1 MGRPFCARPEIRRFK
16 FRRGG
21 KGRKNPRISRGF
33 AMLRS
38 HRTISGWSAMRRNAR
53 AGRAGLEREPQC
65 GKQNACICQYPH
77 FTVPFHNVLSLRGR
91 NGAPRDAGAATRT
104 KRGEPAPAGQSVV
117 LLASVSS
124 FSTRLHAGFY
134 PCLYYISCAGEVNSF
149 SEKEALAC
157 DFFANWMGVS
167 GKSPARFNSAQK
179 QFLLRCG
186 ASQTIKECG
195 GFAVL
200 RNFGKPF
207 VLLCAVSRSGCLFSL
222 PS

>member
-1 MGRPFCARPEIRRFK
+1 
-16 FRRGG
+16 
-21 KGRKNPRISRGF
+21 
-33 AMLRS
+33 MLRS

-77 FTVPFHNVLSLRGR
+77 FPVPFQNALPLGAGTARRAMRAPQPGQNAENRRRPGKALSSWQACR
-91 NGAPRDAGAATRT
+91 
-104 KRGEPAPAGQSVV
+104 
-117 LLASVSS
+117 VS
-124 FSTRLHAGFY
+124 RHACTQVFY

-186 ASQTIKECG
+186 VSQTIKECG